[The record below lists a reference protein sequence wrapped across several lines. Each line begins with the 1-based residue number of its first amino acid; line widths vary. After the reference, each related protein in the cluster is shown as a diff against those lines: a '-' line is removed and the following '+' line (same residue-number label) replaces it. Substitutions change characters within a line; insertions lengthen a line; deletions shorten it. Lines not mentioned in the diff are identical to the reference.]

1 MKHRQKNRMESIAL
15 FEEKVPITPKDL
27 SRGAIQIE
35 KLLAQKLAV
44 KLEGK
49 CSLHGYVVPGSTKLI
64 SRSVGYVEKGRYTGD
79 IVYQVQAEAKVIYP
93 PDGTRLDC
101 VVERKNK
108 MGMYVNYKDAIHVIL
123 PRDLHIGEDERSI
136 EFNDVQPREIV
147 QIEIKKSRFQ
157 VNDPFIL
164 SVGLYLGRS
173 GKTSFEAPEAV
184 TQTEKL
190 PMGRPV
196 VERLDDRRDAL
207 LAIRETMAPLLAKGL
222 TTDSLPFTRKGS
234 TLLYTLA
241 FDAPP
246 EKLKTLDKEFEVL
259 RFTPTGFLASTNE
272 EIYERDL
279 NKLQSLLSEME
290 PTAETSNNSEDSNE
304 EEEDDE

>member
-1 MKHRQKNRMESIAL
+1 MESVAL

-35 KLLAQKLAV
+35 KLLAQKLAG

-64 SRSVGYVEKGRYTGD
+64 SRSVGYGEKGRYTGD
-79 IVYQVQAEAKVIYP
+79 FVYQVQAEAKVIYP

-147 QIEIKKSRFQ
+147 QVEIKKSRFQ

-164 SVGLYLGRS
+164 SVGLYLGRA
-173 GKTSFEAPEAV
+173 GQQTYQGPEAV
-184 TQTEKL
+184 VETETL
-190 PMGRPV
+190 PTGRAPF
-196 VERLDDRRDAL
+196 ESPNEPLDDRRVAMD
-207 LAIRETMAPLLAKGL
+207 AIRATMAPLLAKGL
-222 TTDSLPFTRKGS
+222 TTDTLPFKRKGD
-234 TLLYTLA
+234 TLVYTLSIPA
-241 FDAPP
+241 SA

-259 RFTPTGFLASTNE
+259 RFTPTGFVASTKE
-272 EIYERDL
+272 DIYERDL
-279 NKLQSLLSEME
+279 EKLQALLTDVQENAA
-290 PTAETSNNSEDSNE
+290 AETSENKEDSNE
-304 EEEDDE
+304 EEDDDE